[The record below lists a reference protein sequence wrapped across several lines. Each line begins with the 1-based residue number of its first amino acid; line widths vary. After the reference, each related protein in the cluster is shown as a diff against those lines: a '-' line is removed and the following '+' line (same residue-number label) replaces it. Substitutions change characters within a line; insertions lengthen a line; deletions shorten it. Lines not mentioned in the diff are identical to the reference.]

1 MTKEIFLVTSNPR
14 KVEDYNRRLDNSN
27 YIIKNV
33 SLDLNE
39 GRSLDIKEIAELKL
53 AQAKTL
59 YPNERI
65 IVEDRGFFIPA
76 LNNFPGPFVKV
87 FLNSIGTKGLLK
99 LMEGMEDRRANFV
112 SVLAYFDGE
121 KDHYFYDYEKGFL
134 INEEKRSNIR
144 GRPEI
149 LYIYGRETFPDK
161 SLAELNDQE
170 WESYLIDIEKND
182 FIEEFKT
189 FLT

>member
-134 INEEKRSNIR
+134 INEEKGSNIR
-144 GRPEI
+144 GWTEI
-149 LYIYGRETFPDK
+149 LYIYGRETFPDR

>member
-1 MTKEIFLVTSNPR
+1 
-14 KVEDYNRRLDNSN
+14 
-27 YIIKNV
+27 
-33 SLDLNE
+33 
-39 GRSLDIKEIAELKL
+39 
-53 AQAKTL
+53 
-59 YPNERI
+59 
-65 IVEDRGFFIPA
+65 
-76 LNNFPGPFVKV
+76 
-87 FLNSIGTKGLLK
+87 
-99 LMEGMEDRRANFV
+99 MEDRRANFV

-134 INEEKRSNIR
+134 IDKEKGNNIR
-144 GRPEI
+144 GWANI
-149 LYIYGRETFPDK
+149 LYIYGYPTYLNR

>member
-65 IVEDRGFFIPA
+65 IVEDQGFCIPA

-134 INEEKRSNIR
+134 INEEKGSNIR
-144 GRPEI
+144 GWTEI
-149 LYIYGRETFPDK
+149 LYIYGRETFPDR